1 MMDEAGVVTQ
11 ISFTERAA
19 MRTFCRKLAKF
30 IRLADFF
37 TCNSFILIAIHSTSD
52 LLNHMIRGQD
62 LVDENTISDLEA
74 LLSEDE
80 LAKNVKSVNEIEI
93 ALKSNVVEKSLP
105 LFEIELI
112 LAPHCTNAL
121 EFAPNELLLK
131 TRLEN
136 MLFDSLNVVS
146 KPTRLLTHEEFEA
159 YVEAS
164 VDESGPIGDVIEVRM
179 DRRSKA

>member
-1 MMDEAGVVTQ
+1 
-11 ISFTERAA
+11 
-19 MRTFCRKLAKF
+19 
-30 IRLADFF
+30 
-37 TCNSFILIAIHSTSD
+37 
-52 LLNHMIRGQD
+52 MIRGQD
-62 LVDENTISDLEA
+62 LVDENSISDLEA
-74 LLSEDE
+74 LLSESE
-80 LAKNVKSVNEIEI
+80 LAKNVKDANEIEI

-112 LAPHCTNAL
+112 LAAPCTNAL

-164 VDESGPIGDVIEVRM
+164 VDESGPIGDVIEVREWTKLIRKQSFASSNQLLSNPPTLA
-179 DRRSKA
+179 RRSSTTCSWRTSISRTCLR